1 MSLCYVR
8 SLKELLSDSLVGSSV
23 HMPPTDVVLAL
34 TPGDVPPSSPVAVVP
49 FINQLGVLVMLPCV
63 PSPPN
68 AFRAISKYMR
78 APCLSSTCN
87 AIHASSMKSLKSA
100 VG

>member
-1 MSLCYVR
+1 
-8 SLKELLSDSLVGSSV
+8 
-23 HMPPTDVVLAL
+23 MPPDVVLAL
-34 TPGDVPPSSPVAVVP
+34 PPGVVPPSSPVAVVP
-49 FINQLGVLVMLPCV
+49 FVIPLGVLVMLPYV
-63 PSPPN
+63 PSPPPN

-100 VG
+100 VD